1 MAITKDKRIG
11 HIGVDELGTVT
22 VRTDTVFLE
31 DGVEVA
37 RTHVRKIF
45 EADVDVAAEPKRIRD
60 ICDAVRT
67 PALVAAAAARKADRG
82 I

>member
-1 MAITKDKRIG
+1 MALTKDKRIG

-37 RTHVRKIF
+37 RASTRKIF
-45 EADVDVAAEPKRIRD
+45 EADVDVSAEPKRVRD

-67 PALVAAAAARKADRG
+67 PLLVAAATARKASNG
-82 I
+82 V